1 MQITLRDIALA
12 YDKQP
17 ATLNHFNAQLPDGQL
32 TALLGPS
39 GSGKSTILNL
49 LAGLL
54 TPNAG
59 QIYFDQVDVTHQ
71 DSRQRNIGMVF
82 QDYALYPHL
91 TVRDNIAFPL
101 KMAHVH
107 KTARYQRVAE
117 LADLVQMTDQLT
129 KFPGQ
134 LSGGQ
139 QQRVAIARALA
150 KKPALLLLDEP
161 LSSLDTTLREDLR
174 GAIRRIQRTTGVT
187 TLLVTHDQDDA
198 LQIADQI
205 MIIADGRLQQVGTG
219 NELYRQPHNLT
230 VAQSIG
236 RPQLNT
242 CAVTALPAAWR
253 QVLPPESLR
262 QATTIGIRSEALQL
276 ATPTAPHTVISTIS
290 RQVQLGRDHQTTLHT
305 ASLTLVSTA
314 ITAVSPTPISVA
326 LDPTGCLLFAA
337 DGHCIWAGDAH
348 A

>member
-1 MQITLRDIALA
+1 MQVTLRDIKLA
-12 YDKQP
+12 YDHQP
-17 ATLNHFNAQLPDGQL
+17 ATLNHFSAQLPDGQL

-39 GSGKSTILNL
+39 GSGKSTVLNL

-54 TPNAG
+54 TPDAG
-59 QIYFDQVDVTHQ
+59 QIYFDQTEVTHLA
-71 DSRQRNIGMVF
+71 SRQRHIGMVF

-101 KMAHVH
+101 KMAHVR
-107 KTARYQRVAE
+107 KAARYQRVAE
-117 LADLVQMTDQLT
+117 LAQLVQMTDQLA
-129 KFPGQ
+129 KFPRQ

-150 KKPALLLLDEP
+150 KRPDLLLLDEP

-174 GAIRRIQRTTGVT
+174 EGIHRIQRATGVT
-187 TLLVTHDQDDA
+187 TVLVTHDQDDA

-205 MIIADGRLQQVGTG
+205 MILADGRLQQVGTG
-219 NELYRQPHNLT
+219 TALYRHPHNLT

-242 CAVTALPAAWR
+242 CAVTALPTAWR
-253 QVLPPESLR
+253 QVLPLEYYQ
-262 QATTIGIRSEALQL
+262 QATTVGIRSEALHL
-276 ATPTAPHTVISTIS
+276 ETPTDPHTVAGTIS
-290 RQVQLGRDHQTTLHT
+290 RQIQLGRDHQTTLHT
-305 ASLTLVSTA
+305 ATLRLVSTA
-314 ITAVSPTPISVA
+314 LPATLQTAVSIG

-337 DGHCIWAGDAH
+337 DGRCIWAGDAH